1 VVTEPAKKQQHAG
14 NNERACERPAAGLVR
29 AGDQAHAEPP
39 VERQQLRSRS
49 LRGHAASIAP
59 APARSRGSAA
69 KSTKS
74 LRRAEL
80 ADAGLLADLAA
91 EVVELGAID
100 VADRADLDLV
110 DLRRVQRERPLDADA
125 EGVLADGEGL
135 AGAGALPLDHEA
147 LEDLDPLPGP
157 FDHAKVDTHGVAGLE
172 GRNLAQ
178 LTALDVLDRRAHGKE
193 GPKAAGNR
201 SSLVRGYRIE
211 IRPGGQYVAKT
222 TPIRSLCGTVPHDRE
237 SQEDERLSPIMK

>member
-1 VVTEPAKKQQHAG
+1 RRRPELEAVDETRVGGAARVQRGAQTREVRPVQPVAVDDVRREDVDGDARGAADHRAVQLVARLRIDLLRVVEERERPDAVVTQPAVVQQHAG

-125 EGVLADGEGL
+125 EVVLADGEGL

-147 LEDLDPLPGP
+147 LEDLDPL
-157 FDHAKVDTHGVAGLE
+157 
-172 GRNLAQ
+172 
-178 LTALDVLDRRAHGKE
+178 
-193 GPKAAGNR
+193 
-201 SSLVRGYRIE
+201 
-211 IRPGGQYVAKT
+211 
-222 TPIRSLCGTVPHDRE
+222 
-237 SQEDERLSPIMK
+237 